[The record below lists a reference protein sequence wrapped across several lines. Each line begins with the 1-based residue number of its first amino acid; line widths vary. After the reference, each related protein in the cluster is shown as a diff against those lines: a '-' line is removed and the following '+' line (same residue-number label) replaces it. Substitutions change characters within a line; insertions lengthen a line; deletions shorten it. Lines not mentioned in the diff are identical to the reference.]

1 MNHPESDSTM
11 SESRADEMFG
21 AIPIEWDGEKNF
33 ETETWRVR
41 AKLLHAETKALETAL
56 AAANEALKRAEAA
69 NDFNEREIEKTREAL
84 VSYKESFR
92 NAEAAR
98 IREVEN
104 GDRLAFYIT
113 DFPDATTL
121 YTQRR
126 EVIKLHREVVAKRP
140 TPTAEPGGEG

>member
-69 NDFNEREIEKTREAL
+69 NDFNEREIEKTRE
-84 VSYKESFR
+84 KIFKMRFQGKGESTENSGSVTSLR
-92 NAEAAR
+92 RQIARLNTILHERRKAQAEAGAGKQAAER
-98 IREVEN
+98 I
-104 GDRLAFYIT
+104 G
-113 DFPDATTL
+113 
-121 YTQRR
+121 
-126 EVIKLHREVVAKRP
+126 K
-140 TPTAEPGGEG
+140 GS